1 MSDLESEN
9 RSRQNNKGIFLIIVV
24 LLLFVAGI
32 VGWWL
37 ISQDS
42 SAVSSEAYHEMFDSI
57 GTWTSGEDVGAV
69 GNVVNGVYEL
79 SVEESG
85 SIFWVTAG
93 RTFKDGQYSVEATPL
108 QGAVDNGY
116 GMLFRADSEDN
127 SFYIFKV
134 SSDGFVFIGRCLD
147 SCLDQQVIVDQDW
160 FSSAAVRQGFNV
172 TNTLRAVASG
182 QDMIFYINDLEVGRA
197 TNDELRIGDIGLVAE
212 TFTPGGLRVAF
223 DNFLVTPLE

>member
-1 MSDLESEN
+1 M
-9 RSRQNNKGIFLIIVV
+9 GIVLIAVV
-24 LLLFVAGI
+24 LLLVVAGI
-32 VGWWL
+32 VALWL
-37 ISQDS
+37 IFQDS
-42 SAVSSEAYHEMFDSI
+42 SAASAEPYHEMFDSI

-69 GNVVNGVYEL
+69 GKVVDSAYEL

-93 RTFKDGQYSVEATPL
+93 RSFDDGQYTVEATPL
-108 QGAVDNGY
+108 EGAVDNGY
-116 GMLFRADSEDN
+116 GMLFRADNEDN

-147 SCLDQQVIVDQDW
+147 SCRDQRVIVDQDW

-182 QDMIFYINDLEVGRA
+182 QDMIFYINDQEVGRA
-197 TNDELRIGDIGLVAE
+197 SNDELRKGDIGLVAE

-223 DNFLVTPLE
+223 DNFLVTPLD